1 LLRGYLSIPPLR
13 HTMVGPPTCPEPV
26 YPERSHVRRGVVEG
40 PKDLATPTK
49 GTRQGFRFWPVEWT
63 QHSGAELV

>member
-1 LLRGYLSIPPLR
+1 
-13 HTMVGPPTCPEPV
+13 MVGPPTCPEPV